1 MLTTLIAACAAF
13 SRCIRI
19 SRRMREHLYSV
30 YIVASRSGVLY
41 TGITSDLEHR
51 VWQHKNGTFE
61 GFTKKYKCNRL
72 VCFERYDQVQTAIGR
87 EKQIKGWT
95 RAKKITLI
103 ESMNPRWQD
112 QRALGMEV
120 SGEWAIDERGR
131 RSRRSKDKAPDRFV
145 AKSHRQQLSPKHRGR
160 FFGQKKASE

>member
-1 MLTTLIAACAAF
+1 
-13 SRCIRI
+13 
-19 SRRMREHLYSV
+19 MREHLYSV

-61 GFTKKYKCNRL
+61 GFPKKYKCNRL
-72 VCFERYDQVQTAIGR
+72 VYFGRYDQVQSAIGR

-95 RAKKITLI
+95 RAKKIALI

-112 QRALGMEV
+112 LSEHWG
-120 SGEWAIDERGR
+120 W
-131 RSRRSKDKAPDRFV
+131 RFV
-145 AKSHRQQLSPKHRGR
+145 VNGQSMKDTDAADARKIKLQIGSSPKSRT
-160 FFGQKKASE
+160 SSN

>member
-1 MLTTLIAACAAF
+1 MF
-13 SRCIRI
+13 G
-19 SRRMREHLYSV
+19 RMREHLYSV

-41 TGITSDLEHR
+41 TGITSDLQHR

-72 VCFERYDQVQTAIGR
+72 VFFERYDQVQSAIGR

-95 RAKKITLI
+95 RAKKLALI

-112 QRALGMEV
+112 LSEHWGWRFLVNGQSMKDADE
-120 SGEWAIDERGR
+120 GEARKMKLRIGAW
-131 RSRRSKDKAPDRFV
+131 P
-145 AKSHRQQLSPKHRGR
+145 KSQTGSN
-160 FFGQKKASE
+160 